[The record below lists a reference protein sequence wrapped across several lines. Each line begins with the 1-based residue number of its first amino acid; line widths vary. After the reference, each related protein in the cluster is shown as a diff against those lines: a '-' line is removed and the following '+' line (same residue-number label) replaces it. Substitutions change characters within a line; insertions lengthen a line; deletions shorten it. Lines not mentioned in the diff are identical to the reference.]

1 MVLVL
6 CINVLIINLP
16 NTEKSNLTIIY
27 QFILFFFSGGRG
39 GGGTFLESP
48 DNFLGP
54 EGCFMF
60 AVYAVKIKVSIILK
74 IIQ

>member
-6 CINVLIINLP
+6 CINVIIINLP
-16 NTEKSNLTIIY
+16 NTEKSNLSIIY
-27 QFILFFFSGGRG
+27 ILFLFYFLG
-39 GGGTFLESP
+39 GGGGWTFLESA
-48 DNFLGP
+48 DNYSGP
-54 EGCFMF
+54 EGCFMY

>member
-27 QFILFFFSGGRG
+27 QFIYFIFFSGGR

-48 DNFLGP
+48 DNFSGP

>member
-1 MVLVL
+1 MMVLVL
-6 CINVLIINLP
+6 CINVVIINLP

-27 QFILFFFSGGRG
+27 LGRE
-39 GGGTFLESP
+39 TFLESP
-48 DNFLGP
+48 DNFSGP
-54 EGCFMF
+54 QGCFMC